1 MNIAVTPSR
10 SNTPRAAMYYYDT
23 FDRDFVNERV
33 AQFRDQVQRRVEGSL
48 TEEEFRPHRLMNGLY
63 LQLHAYMLRI
73 AIPYGTLASNQ
84 MRQLAMIADRWDR
97 GYGHFTTRQNLQF
110 NWPKLS
116 DVPDIL
122 QALAEVEMHAIQTS
136 GNCIRNVTA
145 DHFSGAAADE
155 IEDPRP
161 TAELIRQW
169 STAHPEYCYLPRKFK
184 VAVTGSSNDR
194 AAILLHDIGLRIVR
208 NDTGEIGYS
217 VIAGG
222 GLGRTPM
229 VGKVVRDFL
238 PREDLLAYLAAILS
252 VYNRYGRRDN
262 KYKARIKILVHE
274 TGLDEIKADIE
285 AEFAA
290 LDRSGT
296 NSDPQEFARIAAY
309 FAPPEFDPAA
319 GTSVFEAEKARNA
332 EFARFA
338 STNLATHK
346 AKCYTIV
353 TVSTKPIGGVP
364 GDVTSAQMRVLAD
377 AADLYSSGEL
387 RISHEQNVILPHV
400 KLDDVFALWQLLQ
413 TADLATANAGLITDI
428 IACPG
433 MDYCSLATA
442 RAIPIA
448 QDISKVFADP
458 ERQKLIGK
466 LGIKISGCI
475 NACGHHHIAAIG
487 ILGLEKSG
495 RESYQ
500 ITLGGDPTFSASI
513 GERLG
518 PGLEA
523 HEVPQVIEHL
533 VEIYLA
539 ERQGDEAFIDTYR
552 RIGQAKFK
560 PALEREVEDGSHL

>member
-33 AQFRDQVQRRVEGSL
+33 AQFREQVQRRVEGSR

-229 VGKVVRDFL
+229 VGKVVRDFV
-238 PREDLLAYLAAILS
+238 PRADLLAAK
-252 VYNRYGRRDN
+252 G
-262 KYKARIKILVHE
+262 LVKG
-274 TGLDEIKADIE
+274 TIY
-285 AEFAA
+285 
-290 LDRSGT
+290 LDR
-296 NSDPQEFARIAAY
+296 
-309 FAPPEFDPAA
+309 
-319 GTSVFEAEKARNA
+319 
-332 EFARFA
+332 
-338 STNLATHK
+338 
-346 AKCYTIV
+346 
-353 TVSTKPIGGVP
+353 
-364 GDVTSAQMRVLAD
+364 
-377 AADLYSSGEL
+377 
-387 RISHEQNVILPHV
+387 
-400 KLDDVFALWQLLQ
+400 
-413 TADLATANAGLITDI
+413 
-428 IACPG
+428 
-433 MDYCSLATA
+433 
-442 RAIPIA
+442 
-448 QDISKVFADP
+448 
-458 ERQKLIGK
+458 
-466 LGIKISGCI
+466 
-475 NACGHHHIAAIG
+475 
-487 ILGLEKSG
+487 
-495 RESYQ
+495 
-500 ITLGGDPTFSASI
+500 
-513 GERLG
+513 
-518 PGLEA
+518 
-523 HEVPQVIEHL
+523 
-533 VEIYLA
+533 
-539 ERQGDEAFIDTYR
+539 RQG
-552 RIGQAKFK
+552 
-560 PALEREVEDGSHL
+560 